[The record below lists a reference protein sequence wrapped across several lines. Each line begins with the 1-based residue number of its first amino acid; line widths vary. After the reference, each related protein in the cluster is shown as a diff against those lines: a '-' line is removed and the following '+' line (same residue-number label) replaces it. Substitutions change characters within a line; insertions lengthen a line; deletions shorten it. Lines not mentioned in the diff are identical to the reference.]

1 MFQLNDFLQR
11 TNFETSDII
20 YNSDNVIKELE
31 NVLSLNNCK
40 MQVRILLLCIKRTIK
55 TFDFRS
61 HALKLYN
68 TKWKNVFE

>member
-1 MFQLNDFLQR
+1 MFQLNEFLQR

-20 YNSDNVIKELE
+20 YNSDNVIKELG
-31 NVLSLNNCK
+31 NVLLLNNGK

-61 HALKLYN
+61 YALKLYN